1 MLHYVRYF
9 RTLKNINYMFAVV
22 KKFFLLI
29 YMIDKMKPLEN
40 KIILDSTVVS
50 IKLSKIED
58 KKDGSL
64 V

>member
-1 MLHYVRYF
+1 
-9 RTLKNINYMFAVV
+9 
-22 KKFFLLI
+22 
-29 YMIDKMKPLEN
+29 MIDKMKPLEN

>member
-1 MLHYVRYF
+1 MLLYVRYF
-9 RTLKNINYMFAVV
+9 RTLKNINYVSAVV
-22 KKFFLLI
+22 KNFFLLI

-58 KKDGSL
+58 K
-64 V
+64 